1 MIGFTERLESIKE
14 DYEDENIGKNERD
27 AQIKELLISFQMQ
40 SKLTEAMLIANK
52 EAITAG
58 SEKESTWEENV
69 KNIAKFAGELN
80 KFTKKMD

>member
-1 MIGFTERLESIKE
+1 
-14 DYEDENIGKNERD
+14 
-27 AQIKELLISFQMQ
+27 MQ

-58 SEKESTWEENV
+58 SEKESTWEQNV
-69 KNIAKFAGELN
+69 QDIAKFAGELN